1 MILHG
6 LLSPWGF
13 GELGVSISDLLG
25 ARVIGR
31 IDAGMMSDSRGGV
44 PFLLSLYRS
53 SQSVPRY
60 SDRQRSCWYLSS
72 LFSLTFENPF
82 GLYSNNFRG
91 LLVVELYSFRLPY
104 SSFDNLSVSF
114 SRYQTFVIS
123 FSHGSTLGALPCSV
137 KSGLV
142 SDRRGTRPR
151 FIVAPLFRAEACRV
165 ILLVTGITAF
175 V

>member
-1 MILHG
+1 MLICE
-6 LLSPWGF
+6 F
-13 GELGVSISDLLG
+13 T
-25 ARVIGR
+25 
-31 IDAGMMSDSRGGV
+31 
-44 PFLLSLYRS
+44 FLINIRE
-53 SQSVPRY
+53 SV
-60 SDRQRSCWYLSS
+60 
-72 LFSLTFENPF
+72 

-91 LLVVELYSFRLPY
+91 LLVVVLHSFRLPF
-104 SSFDNLSVSF
+104 SFFNNLSVFF

-165 ILLVTGITAF
+165 ILLETGITAF

>member
-1 MILHG
+1 MVSFLPEASG
-6 LLSPWGF
+6 NWGSRF
-13 GELGVSISDLLG
+13 PISLGRELF
-25 ARVIGR
+25 GR

-60 SDRQRSCWYLSS
+60 SDRQRSCWYVSS

-91 LLVVELYSFRLPY
+91 LLVVELHSFRLPF
-104 SSFDNLSVSF
+104 SFFNNLSVFF

-123 FSHGSTLGALPCSV
+123 FSHDSSLGAIPRSV
-137 KSGLV
+137 KSGMV

-165 ILLVTGITAF
+165 ILLETGITTF

>member
-1 MILHG
+1 MLIH
-6 LLSPWGF
+6 P
-13 GELGVSISDLLG
+13 
-25 ARVIGR
+25 
-31 IDAGMMSDSRGGV
+31 
-44 PFLLSLYRS
+44 SLF
-53 SQSVPRY
+53 
-60 SDRQRSCWYLSS
+60 
-72 LFSLTFENPF
+72 FSLTLENPF
-82 GLYSNNFRG
+82 GSYSKNFCG
-91 LLVVELYSFRLPY
+91 LLVLELCPFRLPY
-104 SSFDNLSVSF
+104 SSFNNLSVSF

-165 ILLVTGITAF
+165 ILLVTGLTAF